1 MSGGA
6 SSSTTTSTPNCLQQ
20 KLLEIERKLKEY
32 GLLVTRNSALT
43 SNAAAPSAAS
53 SNSTT
58 IVVPTGFKLEPK
70 PLLTLY
76 GRTSAGAMTSPLPR
90 RPLPLSAPA
99 NGQSQRRSQRPQWT
113 MNDLN
118 NGTPPPPVN
127 RHSRHSHSE
136 QTVENERRL
145 REITDMSGKLRIEGK
160 EYKCEPQDLQSLGE
174 LGHGTCGHVMKMR
187 HQETGYILAVKQMRR
202 SGNKEENKRIIMD
215 LDVVLRS
222 HGCDYIVKCLGC
234 FITDSDVWICM
245 ELMATCLDKLIRRI
259 RSGIPETILGKMAVS
274 VVKALLYLKEKQGI
288 IHRDVKPSNML
299 LDWTGTIK
307 LCDFGISGRLVDSKA
322 KTRTAG
328 CAAYMAPE
336 RIDPPDPSNA
346 DYDTRADVWSF
357 GISLVEL
364 ATGRFPYE
372 GCTTDF
378 ELLTRI
384 LQEQPPSLTPQMGFS
399 PEFCEFVSVCLTKDL
414 KLRPKYRQLLE
425 HPFLKRYENESVDVA
440 SWFQR
445 AMENSPSPDGN
456 RNIPIN

>member
-1 MSGGA
+1 
-6 SSSTTTSTPNCLQQ
+6 
-20 KLLEIERKLKEY
+20 
-32 GLLVTRNSALT
+32 
-43 SNAAAPSAAS
+43 
-53 SNSTT
+53 
-58 IVVPTGFKLEPK
+58 
-70 PLLTLY
+70 
-76 GRTSAGAMTSPLPR
+76 
-90 RPLPLSAPA
+90 
-99 NGQSQRRSQRPQWT
+99 
-113 MNDLN
+113 
-118 NGTPPPPVN
+118 
-127 RHSRHSHSE
+127 
-136 QTVENERRL
+136 
-145 REITDMSGKLRIEGK
+145 
-160 EYKCEPQDLQSLGE
+160 LGE
-174 LGHGTCGHVMKMR
+174 LGHGTCGHVMKMP

-222 HGCDYIVKCLGC
+222 HGCVYIVRCLGC

-245 ELMATCLDKLIRRI
+245 ELMATCLDKLIKRI
-259 RSGIPETILGKMAVS
+259 KSGIPEPILGKMAVS

-299 LDWTGTIK
+299 LDCKGTIK

-364 ATGRFPYE
+364 ATGRFPYD

-378 ELLTRI
+378 ELLARI
-384 LQEQPPSLTPQMGFS
+384 LQEAPPSLTPQMGYT
-399 PEFCEFVSVCLTKDL
+399 PEFCNFVGVCLVKDATR
-414 KLRPKYRQLLE
+414 RPKYRQLLE
-425 HPFLKRYENESVDVA
+425 YPFIKNYETAQVDVA

-445 AMENSPSPDGN
+445 AMENSPSPDAN
-456 RNIPIN
+456 CNIPSN